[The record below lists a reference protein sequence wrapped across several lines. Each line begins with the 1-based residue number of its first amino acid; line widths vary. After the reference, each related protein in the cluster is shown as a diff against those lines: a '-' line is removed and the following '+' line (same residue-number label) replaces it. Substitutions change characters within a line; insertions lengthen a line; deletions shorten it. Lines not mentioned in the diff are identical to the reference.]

1 MELEPERKRWL
12 NTKVPKRL
20 RRLLNNFHLPLFE
33 RILQS
38 IDYEDMAV
46 VERMTT
52 GFYFAGELDPAN
64 VDTVPCEA
72 QPPAIT
78 VKVAVII

>member
-1 MELEPERKRWL
+1 
-12 NTKVPKRL
+12 
-20 RRLLNNFHLPLFE
+20 
-33 RILQS
+33 
-38 IDYEDMAV
+38 MAV

-52 GFYFAGELDPAN
+52 GFYFAGELDTAN

-78 VKVAVII
+78 VQVAVLTLIF